1 MFKSLLFLSSIGLS
15 SAAKIA
21 ELIQTDDKF
30 SSLRDLLADDKYKD
44 VVDALSSDG
53 SFTLFAPNNDAFA
66 SAPAADN
73 ILNTL
78 YYHTLGVKVES
89 TAITETPT
97 FVNTLL
103 TDSTIVFRNDD
114 KGQLLK
120 AQVVGTDVMINEQKV
135 TEADIAAD
143 NGVIHIVD
151 GFFDLPKKT
160 SAIAE
165 ENTRTLYSLIGSNN
179 LVSLVDERK
188 SITIFAPSDDAF
200 TAAGAID
207 DDDLV
212 KVLQNHV
219 VDDTVFS
226 TDLQDGQLIET
237 LGGAYLKV
245 SIEDGKYYI
254 DGAEINLGAVNI
266 ISQNAV
272 IHVMSN
278 VILSKNVA
286 ERVVADSDLSTL
298 TAVVTSDPYKGVAEL
313 LADESQDFTLFAPT
327 DQAFTDA
334 NVDTSDVET
343 VTAVLQYHLFVST
356 VVQASDIT
364 DVPAFIQTALTNE
377 KFVTKGSD
385 GQVITAVIKDAKA
398 MINDAEVVGANI
410 GCQNGIIHKINKVLM
425 PPGLTSDIA
434 QGAGLTTLVESVVAA
449 DLVGVVNENP
459 SITIFAPT
467 NDAFGKVTI
476 ADDLVDGV
484 LKSHVVTGGIKY
496 STDLTEPQEL
506 ETASGH
512 KITVS
517 VVDGV
522 VMVDNAKVTVA
533 NVITKNAVVH
543 VIDGVLNV
551 PSTSGTSIAKPLFS
565 SVLLALGAHNFL
577 GF

>member
-1 MFKSLLFLSSIGLS
+1 MFKSLLFLSCIGLS
-15 SAAKIA
+15 SATKIVDV
-21 ELIQTDDKF
+21 IQTDDRF
-30 SSLRDLLADDKYKD
+30 SKLKELLADDKYKD

-53 SFTLFAPNNDAFA
+53 KFTLFAPNNDAFDTP
-66 SAPAADN
+66 PAADD

-78 YYHTLGVKVES
+78 YYHTLGVEVGS

-103 TDSTIVFRNDD
+103 TDPTIVFRNDD

-120 AQVVGTDVMINEQKV
+120 AQVNGSDVMINEQKV
-135 TEADIAAD
+135 TVADVTAD

-151 GFFDLPKKT
+151 GFFDLPEKT

-165 ENTRTLYSLIGSNN
+165 GATPTLYSLIGDND
-179 LVSLVDERK
+179 LVSLVDETK
-188 SITIFAPSDDAF
+188 SITIFAPTDAAF
-200 TAAGAID
+200 IAAGAID
-207 DDDLV
+207 AEDV
-212 KVLQNHV
+212 PTVLENHV
-219 VDDTVFS
+219 VAGTVFS

-237 LGGAYLKV
+237 FGGAYLKV
-245 SIEDGKYYI
+245 SIVNDKIYI
-254 DGAEINLGAVNI
+254 DGAEINLEFINI

-298 TAVVTSDPYKGVAEL
+298 KDVVTSDDYKPVADL
-313 LADESQDFTLFAPT
+313 LADETKKFTLFAPT
-327 DQAFTDA
+327 NQAFTDA
-334 NVDTSDVET
+334 NVDTSDVDT

-377 KFVTKGSD
+377 KFVTKGDD

-425 PPGLTSDIA
+425 PPGLTSEIA
-434 QGAGLTTLVESVVAA
+434 QGAGLTTLVDSVTAA
-449 DLVGVVNENP
+449 DLVGVVNESP

-496 STDLTEPQEL
+496 STDLTEPQEI

-512 KITVS
+512 KITVT

>member
-1 MFKSLLFLSSIGLS
+1 MFKSLLFLSCIGLS
-15 SAAKIA
+15 SATKIV
-21 ELIQTDDKF
+21 ELIQTDDRF
-30 SSLRDLLADDKYKD
+30 SKLKELLADDKYSD

-53 SFTLFAPNNDAFA
+53 NFTLFAPNNDAFDTP
-66 SAPAADN
+66 PAADD

-78 YYHTLGVKVES
+78 YYHTLGVEVGS
-89 TAITETPT
+89 TAIKDTPT

-103 TDSTIVFRNDD
+103 TDPTIVFRNDD

-120 AQVVGTDVMINEQKV
+120 AQVVGSDVMINEQKV
-135 TEADIAAD
+135 TVPDVTAD

-165 ENTRTLYSLIGSNN
+165 GATPTLYSLIGDND
-179 LVSLVDERK
+179 LVSLVDTTK
-188 SITIFAPSDDAF
+188 SITIFAPTDAAF

-207 DDDLV
+207 ADAV
-212 KVLQNHV
+212 PKVLENHV
-219 VDDTVFS
+219 VAGTVFS
-226 TDLQDGQLIET
+226 TDLQDGQLIQT
-237 LGGAYLKV
+237 LGDAYLKV
-245 SIEDGKYYI
+245 SIVNDKYYI
-254 DGAEINLGAVNI
+254 DGAEINLESINI

-298 TAVVTSDPYKGVAEL
+298 TSVVTSDDYKPVADL
-313 LADESQDFTLFAPT
+313 LADETKKFTLFAPT
-327 DQAFTDA
+327 NQAFTDA
-334 NVDTSDVET
+334 NVDTSDVDT

-377 KFVTKGSD
+377 KFVTKGDD

-434 QGAGLTTLVESVVAA
+434 QGAGLTTLVDSVTAA
-449 DLVGVVNENP
+449 DLVGVVNESP

-496 STDLTEPQEL
+496 STDLTEPQEI

-512 KITVS
+512 KITVT